1 MAADR
6 VDLIVPLGG
15 FAAGFNMQVSNALQ
29 IPGTPVV
36 FGANTPNPLS
46 QQWRSR
52 NVGSGFVQLVAQHS
66 GQCLTVFAGLMT
78 PETPLVQAPCL
89 PGRRSQQWKVT
100 LDPND
105 ISVSTKLV
113 ARHSGL
119 LATVT
124 QFGGPF
130 VQRADVGDP
139 SIQQFI
145 FAPVI

>member
-1 MAADR
+1 
-6 VDLIVPLGG
+6 
-15 FAAGFNMQVSNALQ
+15 MQVSNALQ

-36 FGANTPNPLS
+36 FGADSPNRLS
-46 QQWRSR
+46 LQWRTKDLG
-52 NVGSGFVQLVAQHS
+52 NGFVQLVAQHS
-66 GQCLTVFAGLMT
+66 GQCLTVFGGLT
-78 PETPLVQAPCL
+78 APETQLVQAPCL

-100 LDPND
+100 LNPND

-139 SIQQFI
+139 GIQEFI
-145 FAPVI
+145 FAPVN

>member
-1 MAADR
+1 
-6 VDLIVPLGG
+6 
-15 FAAGFNMQVSNALQ
+15 MQVSNALQ

-36 FGANTPNPLS
+36 FGADSPNRLS
-46 QQWRSR
+46 LQWRTKDLG
-52 NVGSGFVQLVAQHS
+52 NGFVQLVAQHS
-66 GQCLTVFAGLMT
+66 GQCLTVFGGLT
-78 PETPLVQAPCL
+78 APETQLVQAPCL

-139 SIQQFI
+139 GIQEFI
-145 FAPVI
+145 FAPVN